1 MKKTAQGF
9 CLMLLLA
16 CAACGGKGSYSGSEA
31 GQAMDTSVVEKDT
44 NSVDTRK
51 NIELSD
57 PQKQAIPG
65 QSKDTVSDEK

>member
-9 CLMLLLA
+9 CLMLMFA
-16 CAACGGKGSYSGSEA
+16 CAACGGKSNESGSEG
-31 GQAMDTSVVEKDT
+31 GQAIDTSVVEMDT

-57 PQKQAIPG
+57 PQKQAVPG
-65 QSKDTVSDEK
+65 QSDTISDEK